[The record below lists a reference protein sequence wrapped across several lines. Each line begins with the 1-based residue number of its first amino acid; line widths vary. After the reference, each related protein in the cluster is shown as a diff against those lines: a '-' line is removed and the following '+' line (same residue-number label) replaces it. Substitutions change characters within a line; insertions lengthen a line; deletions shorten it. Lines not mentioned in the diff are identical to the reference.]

1 MKKVLILFLA
11 LMVGTFM
18 ALGCEE
24 PAEAPE
30 EDEKEEEV
38 EEKEP
43 EEEEKDE
50 EDEDVAIDV
59 SGLVAADMDLEDG
72 TYEGTAEGHE
82 GDVTLEV
89 TIEDGEI
96 VEIGNFDHQETE
108 DLSDPAFEKMP
119 DRIID
124 AGGTDVDGVTEVTVS
139 SEAIALAVEDALQK
153 AEEGVEEEEEE
164 EADEEEEAKEEDEEA
179 DEEVVSGTAEG
190 FGGDLTVD
198 VTMDGDEIVDIEVV
212 EHSES
217 EDDMDE
223 VVDALETV
231 PQSIIDAQST
241 DVDAVSG
248 ATDTSEA
255 IMNAVNE
262 ATGL

>member
-18 ALGCEE
+18 AFGCEE

-82 GDVTLEV
+82 GEITLEV

-96 VEIGNFDHQETE
+96 VEIGNFEHQET
-108 DLSDPAFEKMP
+108 DGISDPAFDEMP
-119 DRIID
+119 GRIID
-124 AGGTDVDGVTEVTVS
+124 AGGTDGVDGVTEATVT

-153 AEEGVEEEEEE
+153 AEEGVEEEEEAEESE
-164 EADEEEEAKEEDEEA
+164 EAEEEVFE
-179 DEEVVSGTAEG
+179 GTAEG
-190 FGGDLTVD
+190 HEGD
-198 VTMDGDEIVDIEVV
+198 VTVEVTMVGDDITNV
-212 EHSES
+212 
-217 EDDMDE
+217 E
-223 VVDALETV
+223 VVDHQESDGIADPALEETPSAIV
-231 PQSIIDAQST
+231 EANSP
-241 DVDAVSG
+241 DVDAVTD
-248 ATDTSEA
+248 ATVTSEA
-255 IMNAVNE
+255 IMEAVRNAIE
-262 ATGL
+262 